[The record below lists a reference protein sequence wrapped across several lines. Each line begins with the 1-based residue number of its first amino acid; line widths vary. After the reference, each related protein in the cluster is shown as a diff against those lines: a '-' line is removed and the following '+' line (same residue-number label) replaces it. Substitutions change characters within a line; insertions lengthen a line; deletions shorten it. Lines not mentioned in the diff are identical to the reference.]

1 MKKANIMKN
10 MKNLVGILAFAWC
23 ACALPGGARAAGDIT
38 AITPVDESGL
48 ALSAPVASAASPL
61 QAGATVR
68 FAVRLTKRNPM
79 EPNWRLHHTGGN
91 SEVFDLTYNPF
102 RIGVYVSGELRY
114 AEYDGEL
121 QGATYTDFYFKY
133 VVKPGDFA
141 LPIVLAVGANGSTP
155 RPANATGLIDTVY
168 HIDPKAIT
176 YIEGVTNPAWTI
188 DNSTESAA
196 AMATAVLSY
205 KSTADVSNPDYDLRG
220 AGFYVKTLDF
230 DEAEET
236 DAWRA
241 VPAGTTRT
249 GTIHLESVPTNAATF
264 YVWSMDESVVKVQ
277 GSKTKD
283 IHISTPSATEPRS
296 VATITLVAGQQ
307 DYTFRFMGDAAAAGQ
322 TTTLVL
328 SGFDDFNYEAVS
340 NAQRTDYLSATVKV
354 TTAPD
359 PYMSLTDASGNNKV
373 TVEATTDASRYTEM
387 RLTFSKAYTAGP
399 VTVAL
404 KQKIGDDD
412 VSVEDD
418 YITDRYFA
426 ILLDP
431 DGDPLTSTS
440 LRELTM
446 PAGAT
451 ELRFYVFA
459 LGSAASLKSPGLTL
473 VPDVSAQPNEIQ
485 NFFAAGA
492 SLQKNGLLRI
502 EDQAPVVTATA
513 PSNGFK
519 NDTINVDVTVA
530 DNWRD
535 LTAFNTNGYRVAIK
549 MGGQTVLDTNG
560 VHFAEGEAQSFAVKI
575 PLEGHPLKGVVQVWD
590 ATHANYSQAEFD
602 IEVEPALSAS
612 PAFYPD
618 SDPASTPYPDGYFF
632 AEGSSPYFRV
642 SLTADAA
649 DDMYAFLVPVNE
661 AASNYVACSASSNGL
676 LIARGSRTSS
686 AATLT
691 FLDGYSSKEPMR
703 ALFRVDLRNQPQIDA
718 AGSSSLSSAYELKTI
733 ELACVNVSPT
743 LVAGSMEMNATPVN
757 SGETLMSRVPVGVEV
772 KFRAR
777 VNDLSPVDLAATG
790 DRAIVTRWQITDGA
804 TGRQTVYTRF
814 ATNVNGYVTCP
825 FTFGY
830 EDTTQEIKVWARD
843 KDDLVEHGDLDWGDV
858 VYQFK
863 VNVEESPRVILS
875 QDAEGKVTE
884 FVVEENATKSKGF
897 FYIQLSEP
905 PTGYSESSLPISR
918 NNPLVIELLTE
929 AWGGDGFMALETN
942 RVYFTNE
949 SSDQRLKK
957 VYYDINSLDGGADTL
972 YQVTARV
979 ITSTSSNAYGQ
990 AWSSYYTE
998 SSVEITV
1005 QDVDPSID
1013 LVKRT
1018 NGTLVEPEVGT
1029 NMWSAGESVALHWKI
1044 SDVLPDITN
1053 GEMTVSWS
1061 IDAASDSPTLNPQTI
1076 TNGWTRTTVGR
1087 KTSVEGDYVFNV
1099 PSVTRG
1105 TVRMTVGDGVGSAV
1119 REWYFEVEQTKDL
1132 KVNVF
1137 GPAATAESKYK
1148 AAKGLGQ
1155 GVVGAVGAA
1164 KVASEGFV
1172 QTWSYAKDKNSA
1184 DLYAWGY
1191 PSKATWDAYVGTTSP
1206 SHGEYVD
1213 KGGIPAA
1220 VGSSAT
1226 GVPLGVNGNKWTAGP
1241 YYNWA
1246 TMGGLDSTAGD
1257 YDSFF
1262 YRWMV
1267 VKGASES
1274 GSSGGSS
1281 EETASDAAPAPWSL
1295 ATTQKTIT
1303 LDGGSSG
1310 KDDADATYGTVKVEA
1325 IFARELYPKDNLGDI
1340 NADGIPDKIVELYGL
1355 GASKAGEMP
1364 EDDLTSLRDF
1374 NDDEDY
1380 LPNLSGS
1387 IYSTLIPGLPST
1399 WTEGRKF
1406 SAQYEVRGYHA
1417 GLNDGARL
1425 AGLKNH
1431 RLDEDFY
1438 SADVDKRKAARDYS
1452 DLEMLAW
1459 SLTGYDVNWTPEC
1472 PSDPTK
1478 ADTDEDG
1485 FSDGYEYYFWYRAH
1499 VGDPEYFAATG
1510 KFRRLTGRCYDPKNP
1525 GRGTVISAE
1534 DIERLMNPR
1543 VAYGDGESA
1552 ALIDTDHD
1560 GLPDLLEFEL
1570 GTNPFDFDTDG
1581 DGLPDGWE
1589 IMIAGLD
1596 PLTAQSFTDGKSD
1609 TERNTDGDAMAISSY
1624 KIEQTEKPVPVNIE
1638 HAKRVTFA
1646 VISANGDTDGVQW
1659 YATKAMPA
1667 IDVLTTS
1674 GSGWRIVADMERGE
1688 PVVFYSATEPSVVT
1702 NGATTRIAVAC
1713 PVRTLVEYAPEGAGE
1728 EHVLGYPYTL
1738 AVGTVVSCEE
1748 LIDPVKSYKI
1758 ASAIAAKDANACW
1771 IYGKGAARA
1780 EIGEVA
1786 ETAAEYGCLALARQL
1801 AVAADAELV
1810 VLPSDERDVA
1820 FLHFLCYQEFGFDPR
1835 TAWSPKDP
1843 LANRW
1848 GKSVNGEA
1856 VEGITVI
1863 GRGGYTGAPAR
1874 TRAYTN
1880 YDEFLVS
1887 SFFWNNEGGQ
1897 PALVTPVSEKAPE
1910 WARIWGALTTNPQGP
1925 NEAEKADGDHYYGRN
1940 STNGADTD
1948 EDGVPDG
1955 WELYVMAGPKTA
1967 DGAYVFAP
1975 PYAGFKPALAAV
1987 AMEKSFFSPFVDG
2000 AKTTDTSNQIYL
2012 GGQSNDDGLNQFQ
2025 EFEGTDTMNYYA
2037 DYSTTVIHDGEWKWF
2052 NKFFP
2057 TDPWKADTDGDGLSD
2072 GDEMKKF
2079 AYGLPE
2085 DNGTSRSIAGGGLNP
2100 CSVDTDC
2107 DGLPDGWEAQFAGT
2121 PGSVVEGEQSLGL
2134 RDGMDGT
2141 VDDACTLPL
2150 NTTAGASAAGRV
2162 NRDYDHDGLE
2172 NWQEY
2177 LTGTMRCWRYD
2188 DPISPLT
2195 YQPRDFYFT
2204 VDSTTGEETFD
2215 ATAAASKFHAA
2226 GLLDSDDVN
2235 EFWYKTLVDASSAV
2249 YNPHLVMDMGSGAQY
2264 FSRVTNAWDAA
2275 YLDVVL
2281 SGGKSTGAYYWFYDR
2296 VDGNLLKD
2304 TWGAAWA
2311 DLIGLDVKNLSFVP
2325 KKYASCSPIDPDSD
2339 HDGMDDYYEVFHGM
2353 NPLLGESGRA
2363 GRWWLVNG
2371 SGLVSD
2377 SDILDLVYDS
2387 MYTSD
2392 ESKNVP
2398 QAWGEG
2404 DSSSSYKNFWQRK
2417 VADASWTGK
2426 RPRGNGYDFEIFPW
2440 LSGLASADPDGD
2452 GIRNQE
2458 ESIMALVSPSTVWHH
2473 TDPTPLWMTDSSYS
2487 NSLVRMNYRLPTR
2500 ADVIAPAEA
2509 SFTYGGQTF
2518 LFSDFDGF
2526 VKDAFQVYNPDAWK
2540 LVGSADAMNWA
2551 VSFEENE
2558 GFDTDHDGLGDRDEI
2573 SGKYQ
2578 GATDPIDVDSPQ
2590 RRQAMY
2596 FQGAAKPSILQTMPF
2611 VREYHPEARFGGRYP
2626 DDLSFLQ
2633 YTVECWVKAESL
2645 DDSTMIERAVYVSK
2659 SNPDDCEFI
2668 RCNFRIGLEGGKWYT
2683 LFDPNDTTKES
2694 VKVFSD
2700 DVATTAWTHLAATYD
2715 AQDLVLYVN
2724 GKVAGRKASGLQP
2737 TYGSSAVVVSAE
2749 NALNGATG
2757 LNYWRDREYSLHA
2770 IVLGASVKTLAQG
2783 GSASALDVTRGRGF
2797 DAYTGFFKGF
2807 IDEVRVWDGA
2817 RSATEILSTQKKRFT
2832 AADAAANRAAF
2843 FAEWSKSGATDQ
2855 YRGRYAKDGSGNP
2868 YALPAE
2874 LRFHWAF
2881 DSLFGASEEGA
2892 LATAPAGFNYLGEN
2906 AEGDG
2911 GRALRSRPEG
2921 YGIAWWQ
2928 NVLAGYAGT
2937 VYNDPAWIC
2946 WVPNT
2951 VTHLPRYD
2959 GTTLDSVYWSDD
2971 FAGAKSGS
2979 YKFGRTAEPVSFWTQ
2994 YRRLGLSDGEIP
3006 YETTSSRH
3014 HLVTELDEAGGSQ
3027 FGTLFAFTGR
3037 HLNQSGDDMLALGGA
3052 FAKHVDD
3059 LWDSQG
3065 SSSNWSVAGT
3075 DGDGDGLPDWWEELA
3090 NDRYRVN
3097 PTDVIGWDTLV
3108 KWPDQN
3114 GTVMTAGAAYLR
3126 DLARGYH
3133 GNAYGEAVTGNSDGD
3148 FRQRYDL
3155 DGNGI
3160 PDWWEDLYGIKGE
3173 SALDDH
3179 DNDGLCNIVE
3189 YMLTE
3194 KFEIRDSLGK
3204 RVIFDP
3210 AKVCSAQSL
3219 VPDCFFRIGSLY
3231 VGEVFSDHDFIED
3244 WWEMQYSSE
3253 YTSTLAYNTKTD
3265 NDDDG
3270 WSEFAEAR
3278 YSQQVSPIS
3287 ADGTFH
3293 YDITSGAVMDY
3304 PIPALQLKVVYNGA
3318 RATDVEASSFAVRI
3332 GRDLTASRSPDA
3344 VYWILGSKVVNATQ
3358 SGSGVDESSSSTS
3371 VAESNDYKRVL
3382 GKWSNRRV
3390 YGSLTPGFIK
3400 ANSIR
3405 LQTAFDPSSIVY
3417 TWRYRRISP
3426 GDDYYDFWDNYG
3438 RGTKDDYQNA
3448 LNKYGARNVELLSA
3462 SDSFETLLGLNVRTD
3477 LNSEVATLTFTG
3489 GKTLGTVN
3497 LKTGEYDF
3505 DLGIFAGAY
3514 VTDGTNTASTTSLE
3528 DQTYRIVYS
3537 ANPSTGCPRELF
3549 LAEADAGHIR
3559 EGANQIMV
3567 WADLN
3572 GDKDFTIGEPFGYV
3586 RDVDISW
3593 RTRQVEVEIFDHS
3606 PILPRIGMLAA
3617 AGASSSSGSSG
3628 LVADRGKSVTDYC
3641 DGLIRAV
3648 METEMMEEKRLKELE
3663 QLQWIYTNVWTGAS
3677 LNISA
3682 TEQTRVRIVRWLVDG
3697 QPVYRLGVKPEVVLD
3712 QKMLLSN
3719 RAFLTEADILATGAL
3734 DLDWKKLKED
3744 VVDSRQVAR
3753 YGCEVTN
3760 VAYLVVI
3767 GDGKAYW
3774 DSSEDVQSSPI
3785 ILDRVIERRYGF
3797 EQAAAEVI
3805 SPKAEASVVLTS
3817 RPTFKW
3823 MIPDEDDSSYT
3834 GYTAFQLQILPVGND
3849 TPIWDSGV
3857 RRLPPRDSRGRYV
3870 WTAPA
3875 YLGNDLEKSMNYRW
3889 RVAVLNAKFPMPDWN
3904 AAAVGYFR
3912 MEPDGPGS
3920 DNGSVYAC
3928 VRYFGPTAEVLKTG
3942 TVRVEAFKSP
3952 DFSGDPEARAS
3963 IAASEWA
3970 AIASAESNQVCQVE
3984 LMGLPR
3990 GSYFLRAYI
3999 DSNEYGARCVRD
4011 DWESWG
4017 YLCDR
4022 SGNVDALYAPIPV
4035 TVDGSV
4041 VNQEVNVIYLE
4052 DTDVNGNRIPDAY
4065 EMHVNGGSLDNGTI
4079 NLDRTLNCGLA
4090 IRDSLI
4096 TNMTELAGLDDYTG
4110 LVAHYADV
4118 LRTRGLVSLALGV
4131 PATSVSVD
4139 ASGRIQVVNR
4149 VESIKIE
4156 SLAFDE
4162 DKLLLSV
4169 ATSCSSPT
4177 VDAGAAALYGATA
4190 AGAQVVKCRLDYKET
4205 LSSDWQEGIARR
4217 EIVVGTGEASLDV
4230 PKRTGASGFYRVV
4243 IEQ

>member
-68 FAVRLTKRNPM
+68 FAVRLTKRNPT

-121 QGATYTDFYFKY
+121 QGANYTDFYFKY

-141 LPIVLAVGANGSTP
+141 LPIVLAVGANGSVP
-155 RPANATGLIDTVY
+155 RPANAMGLIDTVY

-188 DNSTESAA
+188 DNSVEGGAA
-196 AMATAVLSY
+196 ATATAVLSY
-205 KSTADVSNPDYDLRG
+205 KATADVLNPDYDLRG

-249 GTIHLESVPTNAATF
+249 GTIHLESVPTNTATF

-277 GSKTKD
+277 GSETKD
-283 IHISTPSATEPRS
+283 IHVSTPSVTESRS
-296 VATITLVAGQQ
+296 VAAVTLVAGQQ
-307 DYTFRFMGDAAAAGQ
+307 DYTFRFMGDADAAGRS
-322 TTTLVL
+322 TTLVL
-328 SGFDDFNYEAVS
+328 SGFDDFNYDAVS

-373 TVEATTDASRYTEM
+373 TVEATTNTSRYTEM

-412 VSVEDD
+412 VSAEAD

-473 VPDVSAQPNEIQ
+473 VPDVSAQSSEIQ
-485 NFFAAGA
+485 DFFAAGA
-492 SLQKNGLLRI
+492 SLQKNGLLKI
-502 EDQAPVVTATA
+502 VDQAPAVTATA
-513 PSNGFK
+513 PTNGFK
-519 NDTINVDVTVA
+519 NDTVNVDVTVA

-560 VHFAEGEAQSFAVKI
+560 VHFTEGEAQSFAVKI

-590 ATHANYSQAEFD
+590 ATHANNYSQAEFE

-632 AEGSSPYFRV
+632 VEGSSPYFRV

-718 AGSSSLSSAYELKTI
+718 EGSSSLGSAYELKTI

-777 VNDLSPVDLAATG
+777 VSDPSPVDLAATG

-804 TGRQTVYTRF
+804 TGRQTVFTRF

-918 NNPLVIELLTE
+918 NNPLVVELLTE

-949 SSDQRLKK
+949 SNDQRLKK

-979 ITSTSSNAYGQ
+979 ITSTSSNAYDQ

-1191 PSKATWDAYVGTTSP
+1191 PSRTTWDAYVGTSSP

-1241 YYNWA
+1241 YYNWS

-1303 LDGGSSG
+1303 LDGGTSG

-1325 IFARELYPKDNLGDI
+1325 IFARELYSKDNLGDI

-1380 LPNLSGS
+1380 LPNFAGSG
-1387 IYSTLIPGLPST
+1387 YSTLIPGLPST

-1425 AGLKNH
+1425 AGLRSH

-1438 SADVDKRKAARDYS
+1438 SADVDKRKVARDYS
-1452 DLEMLAW
+1452 DLEMVAW

-1510 KFRRLTGRCYDPKNP
+1510 KFRRLTGRRYDPKNP
-1525 GRGTVISAE
+1525 GRGTVITSE
-1534 DIERLMNPR
+1534 EIERLMNPR

-1552 ALIDTDHD
+1552 ALIDTDND

-1596 PLTAQSFTDGKSD
+1596 PLTAQSFMDGKSD

-1624 KIEQTEKPVPVNIE
+1624 RLEQVEKPVPANIE

-1646 VISANGDTDGVQW
+1646 VVDANGDTDGVQW
-1659 YATKAMPA
+1659 YAMTQMPELA
-1667 IDVLTTS
+1667 EKDTVSS
-1674 GSGWRIVADMERGE
+1674 GFQIIAEIGGL
-1688 PVVFYSATEPSVVT
+1688 PVTFFAATEPNTVSD
-1702 NGATTRIAVAC
+1702 GTTRRIAVAC
-1713 PVRTLVEYAPEGAGE
+1713 PVRTLVTYTPAEGSE
-1728 EHVLGYPYTL
+1728 EQVMGYPYTL
-1738 AVGTVVSCEE
+1738 PVGTVVSCES
-1748 LIDPVKSYKI
+1748 LNVPVKSYKI
-1758 ASAIAAKDANACW
+1758 AAAVAAKDANACW
-1771 IYGKGAARA
+1771 IYGKGSARA

-1786 ETAAEYGCLALARQL
+1786 ETAAEYGCLALARPL
-1801 AVAADAELV
+1801 AVAADAEIA

-1835 TAWSPKDP
+1835 TAWSPNDP
-1843 LANRW
+1843 LAKRW
-1848 GKSVNGEA
+1848 GKTLNGEA
-1856 VEGITVI
+1856 VEGITVV

-1897 PALVTPVSEKAPE
+1897 PTLVTPVVSESAPM

-1925 NEAEKADGDHYYGRN
+1925 NEAEKTSSEHYYGRS

-1975 PYAGFKPALAAV
+1975 PYAGFKPALASV
-1987 AMEKSFFSPFVDG
+1987 AMEKSYFSPFVDA

-2012 GGQSNDDGLNQFQ
+2012 GGQANDDGLNQFQ

-2037 DYSTTVIHDGEWKWF
+2037 DYSTTVVHDGEWTWF

-2057 TDPWKADTDGDGLSD
+2057 TDPWNVDTDGDGLSD
-2072 GDEMKKF
+2072 GKEKERF
-2079 AYGLPE
+2079 AYGTPT
-2085 DNGTSRSIAGGGLNP
+2085 DDGTGRSIAGGGLNP

-2107 DGLPDGWEAQFAGT
+2107 DGLPDGWESQFAGT
-2121 PGSVVEGEQSLGL
+2121 PGSVVEGEQALGL

-2141 VDDACTLPL
+2141 VKDACTLPL
-2150 NTTAGASAAGRV
+2150 NTTVGLSAEGRV
-2162 NRDYDHDGLE
+2162 NRDYDRDGLE

-2188 DPISPLT
+2188 DPVSPLT

-2204 VDSTTGEETFD
+2204 TDPTTGEETFD
-2215 ATAAASKFHAA
+2215 ATEAAKKFHAA

-2249 YNPHLVMDMGSGAQY
+2249 YNPHLVMDTSSGAQY

-2275 YLDVVL
+2275 YLDIAL

-2325 KKYASCSPIDPDSD
+2325 RKYACCSPIDPDSD
-2339 HDGMDDYYEVFHGM
+2339 HDGMDDYYEVFHGL
-2353 NPLLGESGRA
+2353 NPLLGESGNR
-2363 GRWWLVNG
+2363 GNWYSVNG
-2371 SGLVSD
+2371 GGAVAD

-2387 MYTSD
+2387 MYADT
-2392 ESKNVP
+2392 KNVP

-2404 DSSSSYKNFWQRK
+2404 DAASSYKNFWQRK

-2426 RPRGNGYDFEIFPW
+2426 RPRGNGYDFEVFPW

-2500 ADVIAPAEA
+2500 ADVIALTES
-2509 SFTYGGQTF
+2509 SFTYDGQTY

-2526 VKDAFQVYNPDAWK
+2526 VEDTFEVFNPDAWE
-2540 LVGSADAMNWA
+2540 LVGSASAMNWT

-2558 GFDTDHDGLGDRDEI
+2558 GFDSDHDGLGDRDEI

-2578 GATDPIDVDSPQ
+2578 GATDPINVDSPQ

-2611 VREYHPEARFGGRYP
+2611 VREYHPEAKVDGRYP

-2645 DDSTMIERAVYVSK
+2645 ADSTVIERAVYVGK
-2659 SNPDDCEFI
+2659 SNPDDREFI
-2668 RCNFRIGLEGGKWYT
+2668 RSNFRIGLEGGKWYT

-2715 AQDLVLYVN
+2715 AKELVFYVN
-2724 GKVAGRKASGLQP
+2724 GKVAGRKSSGLQP
-2737 TYGSSAVVVSAE
+2737 TYGSAAVVVSAE
-2749 NALNGATG
+2749 NGLNTATG
-2757 LNYWRDREYSLHA
+2757 MSYWRDREYSLHA

-2783 GSASALDVTRGRGF
+2783 GTASALDVTRGVGF

-2807 IDEVRVWDGA
+2807 VDEVRVWDGA
-2817 RSATEILSTQKKRFT
+2817 RSATEIASAKMKRFT
-2832 AADAAANRAAF
+2832 SADAAANREAF
-2843 FAEWSKSGATDQ
+2843 FAEWSKSGAVDQ

-2959 GTTLDSVYWSDD
+2959 GTTLDSIYWSDD
-2971 FAGAKSGS
+2971 FAGAKAGT
-2979 YKFGRTAEPVSFWTQ
+2979 YKFARTAEPVSFWTQ
-2994 YRRLGLSDGEIP
+2994 YRRLGLNDGEVP

-3014 HLVTELDEAGGSQ
+3014 HLVTVQDEVS
-3027 FGTLFAFTGR
+3027 GTQLETLYAFTGR

-3052 FAKHVDD
+3052 FAKHIDD

-3065 SSSNWSVAGT
+3065 ASSNWEVAGA
-3075 DGDGDGLPDWWEELA
+3075 DEDGDGLPDWWEELA
-3090 NDRYRVN
+3090 NDRYRTN

-3114 GTVMTAGAAYLR
+3114 GMVMTAGEAYLR

-3133 GNAYGEAVTGNSDGD
+3133 GNAYGEAVTDNSDGD
-3148 FRQRYDL
+3148 FRQRFDS

-3160 PDWWEDLYGIKGE
+3160 PDWWERLYGIEGE
-3173 SALDDH
+3173 SGLDDH
-3179 DNDGLCNIVE
+3179 DNDGLPNYVE
-3189 YMLTE
+3189 YLLSE
-3194 KFEIRDSLGK
+3194 VFSKFGVK
-3204 RVIFDP
+3204 FDP
-3210 AKVCSAQSL
+3210 TRADSVQPGIPDYFFKVG
-3219 VPDCFFRIGSLY
+3219 DLY
-3231 VGEVFSDHDFIED
+3231 VGEIFTDHDLVDDAWED
-3244 WWEMQYSSE
+3244 LYDDSYASR
-3253 YTSTLAYNTKTD
+3253 LAYD
-3265 NDDDG
+3265 PFGDADGDG
-3270 WSEFAEAR
+3270 WSNRSENR
-3278 YSQQVSPIS
+3278 YAKQAMPIVADGQSHYSS
-3287 ADGTFH
+3287 ADGLV
-3293 YDITSGAVMDY
+3293 ADY
-3304 PIPALQLKVVYNGA
+3304 PIPTIALSVSYAGQRQA
-3318 RATDVEASSFAVRI
+3318 AVEAAPLVVQMYTGTALNRGADATFNI
-3332 GRDLTASRSPDA
+3332 G
-3344 VYWILGSKVVNATQ
+3344 
-3358 SGSGVDESSSSTS
+3358 S
-3371 VAESNDYKRVL
+3371 VSNGYTRTL
-3382 GKWSNRRV
+3382 GKWSNRHAI
-3390 YGSLTPGFIK
+3390 GTLTPGYVDK
-3400 ANSIR
+3400 NSIE
-3405 LQTAFDPSSIVY
+3405 LQFAYNPSSE
-3417 TWRYRRISP
+3417 
-3426 GDDYYDFWDNYG
+3426 NYSWSVG
-3438 RGTKDDYQNA
+3438 GTTNYASSVIQRGTYAEYLAAQRKFGR
-3448 LNKYGARNVELLSA
+3448 KNVELLSRDTSYVKLSTLELRSDANDKTATWA
-3462 SDSFETLLGLNVRTD
+3462 ST
-3477 LNSEVATLTFTG
+3477 AT
-3489 GKTLGTVN
+3489 GKTFGTID
-3497 LKTGEYDF
+3497 LTTGAYDL
-3505 DLGIFAGAY
+3505 DLGAFAGQY
-3514 VTDGTNTASTTSLE
+3514 VVNATNDSDFVSLE
-3528 DQTYRIVYS
+3528 DQTFRIVYS
-3537 ANPSTGCPRELF
+3537 ANEAVGLPRKLYLGQADTG
-3549 LAEADAGHIR
+3549 HVR
-3559 EGANQIMV
+3559 EGLNTVIV
-3567 WADLN
+3567 FADLDGDGAYTAGEPYGCVTGVDVSWKGTSVDLALTDTSPIFN
-3572 GDKDFTIGEPFGYV
+3572 RVDPIQGLDDRTVFAGTESGNYTNIITSAQPSGGLVNRIRVVRHMLIGTKGNALVSSIGSGLRRVLFDQQVDKDVNP
-3586 RDVDISW
+3586 
-3593 RTRQVEVEIFDHS
+3593 
-3606 PILPRIGMLAA
+3606 
-3617 AGASSSSGSSG
+3617 
-3628 LVADRGKSVTDYC
+3628 
-3641 DGLIRAV
+3641 
-3648 METEMMEEKRLKELE
+3648 
-3663 QLQWIYTNVWTGAS
+3663 WI
-3677 LNISA
+3677 
-3682 TEQTRVRIVRWLVDG
+3682 
-3697 QPVYRLGVKPEVVLD
+3697 
-3712 QKMLLSN
+3712 
-3719 RAFLTEADILATGAL
+3719 TEANFLATGAF
-3734 DLDWKKLKED
+3734 DLDWETLYDDIVSKIDASGSIPKEG
-3744 VVDSRQVAR
+3744 VANTK
-3753 YGCEVTN
+3753 Y
-3760 VAYLVVI
+3760 VI
-3767 GDGKAYW
+3767 GDLTGVLYRIVIGNEDI
-3774 DSSEDVQSSPI
+3774 DSGDASGNMSVIVPVRRFDTHRNRPI
-3785 ILDRVIERRYGF
+3785 P
-3797 EQAAAEVI
+3797 QAGNG
-3805 SPKAEASVVLTS
+3805 VVTVG

-3823 MIPDEDDSSYT
+3823 TMPYGAN
-3834 GYTAFQLQILPVGND
+3834 GYTAFKVSIKSASGAAFSWTSDFLRMPAADANGVYTWEAPVFAGDSPAGATGVFANHAAYTWSVSAYNAKYKND
-3849 TPIWDSGV
+3849 DFVTGGTFRMDVQTNGYSTGCIATSV
-3857 RRLPPRDSRGRYV
+3857 RYYGPAAVTNDASAVIRVRAYASPDFTG
-3870 WTAPA
+3870 APA
-3875 YLGNDLEKSMNYRW
+3875 GAGLVDKSVTAGVNCRLLGMPKGTYYLQAFVDSNNNGVCEPWESMGYLCQRDGTTADWLNP
-3889 RVAVLNAKFPMPDWN
+3889 VAVKVGDSVGAGDEATIYIEDADTDGDNLPDAWEYAMATAQERTNGTFLAAKGVDRLTTSGAGEIAVDSTLTRDLLGSQYVNGEMVPTAGLASEILTAFRSSSAFAALTMGVAPNLTVGADGSLCQNPLVTEGTFAITGLAFDAAAGTVELTVAGDVTPPEVAASAIYQVKVGSTVTVKVLHTATLAGKWQEVATMPVTVSGDSLDGNVLTVPMPDVS
-3904 AAAVGYFR
+3904 A
-3912 MEPDGPGS
+3912 
-3920 DNGSVYAC
+3920 
-3928 VRYFGPTAEVLKTG
+3928 TG
-3942 TVRVEAFKSP
+3942 
-3952 DFSGDPEARAS
+3952 
-3963 IAASEWA
+3963 
-3970 AIASAESNQVCQVE
+3970 
-3984 LMGLPR
+3984 
-3990 GSYFLRAYI
+3990 
-3999 DSNEYGARCVRD
+3999 
-4011 DWESWG
+4011 
-4017 YLCDR
+4017 
-4022 SGNVDALYAPIPV
+4022 
-4035 TVDGSV
+4035 
-4041 VNQEVNVIYLE
+4041 
-4052 DTDVNGNRIPDAY
+4052 
-4065 EMHVNGGSLDNGTI
+4065 
-4079 NLDRTLNCGLA
+4079 
-4090 IRDSLI
+4090 
-4096 TNMTELAGLDDYTG
+4096 
-4110 LVAHYADV
+4110 
-4118 LRTRGLVSLALGV
+4118 
-4131 PATSVSVD
+4131 
-4139 ASGRIQVVNR
+4139 
-4149 VESIKIE
+4149 
-4156 SLAFDE
+4156 
-4162 DKLLLSV
+4162 
-4169 ATSCSSPT
+4169 
-4177 VDAGAAALYGATA
+4177 
-4190 AGAQVVKCRLDYKET
+4190 
-4205 LSSDWQEGIARR
+4205 
-4217 EIVVGTGEASLDV
+4217 
-4230 PKRTGASGFYRVV
+4230 GFYKVV